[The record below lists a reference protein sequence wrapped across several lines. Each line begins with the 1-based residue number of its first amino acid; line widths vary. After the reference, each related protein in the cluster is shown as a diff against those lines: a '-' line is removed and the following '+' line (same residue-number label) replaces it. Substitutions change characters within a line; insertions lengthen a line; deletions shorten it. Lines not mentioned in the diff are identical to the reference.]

1 MKFLLF
7 TGTKMFTKFL
17 LEQNFGPMLMAQLF
31 DLRKK
36 TTEILK
42 FRTDFLDHWQV
53 MDDWSVTL

>member
-1 MKFLLF
+1 
-7 TGTKMFTKFL
+7 MFTKFL